1 MKQLECLL
9 GHRLPVNWYL
19 SNVSRTTDTS
29 LRSRQRAT
37 LPRVVLAD
45 DNLAMLKKIHELLQ
59 SEFEVVGMV
68 SDGQALVEA
77 ALRLKPEFIVS
88 DISMPGLNGFEAARR
103 ILDSLPRTKVVFLT
117 MHGGNEYRR
126 EGRIVGAAGYVLK
139 HAARE
144 ELKPVLLSLLD
155 ITS

>member
-1 MKQLECLL
+1 M
-9 GHRLPVNWYL
+9 
-19 SNVSRTTDTS
+19 
-29 LRSRQRAT
+29 
-37 LPRVVLAD
+37 VVLAD
-45 DNLAMLKKIHELLQ
+45 DDLAMLKKIQELLQ

-77 ALRLKPEFIVS
+77 ALRLKPEVIVS
-88 DISMPGLNGFEAARR
+88 DISMPGLNGFEAARC

-117 MHGGNEYRR
+117 MHGGNEYRK
-126 EGRIVGAAGYVLK
+126 EARIVGAAGYVLK

-144 ELKPVLLSLLD
+144 ELKRVLLSLLE

>member
-1 MKQLECLL
+1 MFARLSIAGKLVLL
-9 GHRLPVNWYL
+9 K
-19 SNVSRTTDTS
+19 VSRTIDTS
-29 LRSRQRAT
+29 FRSSQRAA

-45 DNLAMLKKIHELLQ
+45 DDLVMLKKIQELLQ

-68 SDGQALVEA
+68 PDGQALVEA
-77 ALRLKPEFIVS
+77 ALRLKPEVIVS

-126 EGRIVGAAGYVLK
+126 EARIVGAAGYVLK

-144 ELKPVLLSLLD
+144 ELKLMLLSLLD